1 MDQHQQQV
9 QRHGEVYLLGNT
21 AMPALYK
28 IGHTTRNIETRI
40 AELSR
45 GTSVPAPFYL
55 VVALRSYQPR
65 LVEMQVHS
73 RLSAYRANRAREFF
87 EFPDDR
93 EAAMAFLT
101 QVVASGVYEP
111 VTVRPQVAPMPVPND
126 PPVELTAE
134 QLAEREES
142 SRRAIA
148 RLKDIVSGRVQL

>member
-28 IGHTTRNIETRI
+28 IGHTTRDIETRI

-101 QVVASGVYEP
+101 QVVDSGVYEP

-126 PPVELTAE
+126 PPAELTPE
-134 QLAEREES
+134 QEEERNEKARRSISWLRGLLADGGQS
-142 SRRAIA
+142 
-148 RLKDIVSGRVQL
+148 